1 MQEEIGYIVLGFQK
15 EIPNNLFSDN
25 VPPSVLTQLTDN
37 LSNVCSSLENIF
49 FTIEKI
55 GKFSILSIIYPKSIE
70 NKVQNDY
77 KLISLILPVGHS
89 IKGDVLGCLQN
100 LMELCNK
107 GLMDNLKNMLEDE
120 ISQLQLIPKQKRE
133 RHVSER
139 IGYIIFQSKLEIQN
153 KFQKAFIGDFKTV
166 YFISS
171 NNSNIEQ
178 IDGIER
184 ITTLSEGLFLTLYGF
199 DPLEYEVIKNGKKV
213 EVVSSKVQIN
223 QSDLIEIKTMKT
235 NELLKKI
242 TIGTISLSYTL
253 DDLYTEIEKN
263 NRQIKKKGILFFLIS
278 IILIASLISFII
290 NLTNQTKNESIN
302 SSYKSITSITKSK
315 EIDTANAE
323 EYIKQSNI
331 RATYDFSELTVSNF
345 PNAVDSNCQFFLYQI
360 NNNEMLDSVCKL
372 SPTTYTNK
380 LSLKDTVLNLT
391 TLIDGQTFYKT
402 IPLDIIFPTK
412 YYIKS
417 GETLL
422 GISKRLGV
430 SFDLIKSLNN
440 IQNDNDI
447 KVEQILLLK

>member
-199 DPLEYEVIKNGKKV
+199 DPVEYEVIKNGKKV

-223 QSDLIEIKTMKT
+223 QSDLIEIKTLKT

-253 DDLYTEIEKN
+253 DDLYPEIEKN
-263 NRQIKKKGILFFLIS
+263 NRQIKKKGILFFLII

-302 SSYKSITSITKSK
+302 SSYKSITSRTKSK

-323 EYIKQSNI
+323 EYIKQSKI

-372 SPTTYTNK
+372 SPTIYTNK

-447 KVEQILLLK
+447 KVEQILFLK

>member
-253 DDLYTEIEKN
+253 DDLYPEIEKN

-302 SSYKSITSITKSK
+302 SSYKSITSTTKSK

>member
-253 DDLYTEIEKN
+253 DDLYPEIEKN